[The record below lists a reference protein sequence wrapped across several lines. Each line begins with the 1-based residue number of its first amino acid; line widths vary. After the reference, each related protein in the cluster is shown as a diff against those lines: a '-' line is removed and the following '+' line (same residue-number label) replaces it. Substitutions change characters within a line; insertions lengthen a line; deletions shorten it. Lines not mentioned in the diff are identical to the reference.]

1 MLKLRHTTLIVISGL
16 VWMGIGTFLMTLG
29 LGLLLKGA
37 GFESATGNYPL
48 IEAFARYL
56 GGNEQAVLL
65 LLVVCLTVGYF
76 KGKFVLGKSAH
87 RGMKRIRS
95 FSNPTSLTNIY
106 SGTYY
111 ILIAFMIGLGM
122 SIKYLGLPH
131 DIRGAVDVA
140 VGSAL
145 INGAMIYFR
154 HARSAPQPTE
164 V

>member
-16 VWMGIGTFLMTLG
+16 AWMGIGTFLMTLG
-29 LGLLLKGA
+29 LGLLLKGT
-37 GFESATGNYPL
+37 GLESSTGNYPL
-48 IEAFARYL
+48 IEAVAYYL
-56 GGNEQAVLL
+56 GGREQAVLL
-65 LLVVCLTVGYF
+65 LLVLCLAVGYF

-95 FSNPTSLTNIY
+95 FPNPTSLANIY

-111 ILIAFMIGLGM
+111 LLIAFMIGLGM
-122 SIKYLGLPH
+122 AIKYLGLPH
-131 DIRGAVDVA
+131 DVRGVVDLA

-154 HARSAPQPTE
+154 HARSAQRPTE